1 MKKGAVEQGAQE
13 SMEQG
18 AVEQESQESMEQ
30 ESLKQE
36 SVNLSATLTQGA
48 EAAEPKTVETK
59 TAKKNRKQSSKKDS
73 REIRSQEQP
82 KEQPKEQAKEQPK
95 QKRSV
100 FGSLRDKAATLRSS
114 SRKSAS
120 EEKAKSKVKSKATIK
135 ATTKPKLK
143 IVANDK
149 PQPQPRGD
157 VVGKS
162 VESAVI
168 ETDKVAQGDYLVH
181 PAHGV
186 GYVRGV
192 EAEDIAGARLD
203 MIAISFEQERM
214 IVRVPTGEY
223 QNCGLRS
230 VSSPEAMEG
239 IYDTLK
245 TKRRIRKTMW
255 GRRAQEYDNKIRS
268 GDPVRLAQVVRELYR
283 GEEQPSPSYSERQY
297 YQLALER
304 LSREV
309 AVVEKIEERLA
320 VEKLETIL
328 AAA

>member
-1 MKKGAVEQGAQE
+1 
-13 SMEQG
+13 MERSS
-18 AVEQESQESMEQ
+18 E
-30 ESLKQE
+30 
-36 SVNLSATLTQGA
+36 NLSTTLEHSDDEEGEGGGSNDNKTSKTKERKSLAPKRRQAGQTVAQTSPQTDEQLGEHPPEKHLPEKHLKEKESESPKESIGVFRSLRGKASSLRGKASSLRTSVRKSVGDSKAT
-48 EAAEPKTVETK
+48 
-59 TAKKNRKQSSKKDS
+59 KKNR
-73 REIRSQEQP
+73 
-82 KEQPKEQAKEQPK
+82 
-95 QKRSV
+95 
-100 FGSLRDKAATLRSS
+100 F
-114 SRKSAS
+114 
-120 EEKAKSKVKSKATIK
+120 
-135 ATTKPKLK
+135 K
-143 IVANDK
+143 IVE
-149 PQPQPRGD
+149 G
-157 VVGKS
+157 GKS
-162 VESAVI
+162 DDNKSDGNKSDDNKSDSNPEKIA
-168 ETDKVAQGDYLVH
+168 EGDYLVH

-192 EAEDIAGARLD
+192 EAEEISGARMD

-214 IVRVPTGEY
+214 VVRVPTCEY
-223 QNCGLRS
+223 ENCGLRS

-309 AVVEKIEERLA
+309 AVVEKIEEHLA